1 VAVGSSGLL
10 TIGEFARLAG
20 LSLRALR
27 LYDKSG
33 LLRPA
38 EVVEATGYRR
48 YTSHQVYAGRLI
60 ALLRRLDMPLTEI
73 AEILGAGGPGAAVKL
88 AAYWS
93 DVERRL
99 AVQRDLAD
107 RLVRGL
113 AGETPAPP
121 ESWAVSVRDVP
132 DQPVISELRRVTSAE
147 LRWIGE
153 ARARLSARATPA
165 GPVFVI
171 FHRPVGEDTDGPVE
185 VCLPVRPE
193 DATRI
198 EPAHREAYIPVT
210 KGHFEM
216 PRILSVY
223 DGVYR
228 WVRDHGYTPTGGGR
242 EVYRYPPGDLM
253 CDVALPYR

>member
-1 VAVGSSGLL
+1 VDSAAPL
-10 TIGEFARLAG
+10 TIGEFARLSG

-38 EVVEATGYRR
+38 EVVGATGYRR
-48 YTSHQVYAGRLI
+48 YTTQQLYAGRLI

-73 AEILGAGGPGAAVKL
+73 GEILSAAGPGAAEKL

-93 DVERRL
+93 EVERRL
-99 AVQRDLAD
+99 AVQRELAD

-132 DQPVISELRRVTSAE
+132 EQHVLTELRRVTTAE
-147 LRWIGE
+147 LVRWIPE
-153 ARARLSARATPA
+153 ARARLTGKAEPA
-165 GPVFVI
+165 GPFFVI
-171 FHRPVGEDTDGPVE
+171 FHRPVGEDADGPVE
-185 VCLPVRPE
+185 VCLPVDPAA
-193 DATRI
+193 ATRI

-210 KGHFEM
+210 KGHFEV

-228 WVRDHGYTPTGGGR
+228 WVWDHGYTPAGGGR
-242 EVYRYPPGDLM
+242 EVYRYPPGDLV
-253 CDVALPYR
+253 CDVALPYH